1 LGRYQKSE
9 ELLKRAEK
17 VIPGGTQTFSKSKTQ
32 YPFGISPFYA
42 AKGEGSRLWDAD
54 GNEYIDF
61 VMGLCSTILGYNDPD
76 VQEAVENITPVFS
89 LPTELEIKVA
99 EKIIDMVPC
108 AEMVRFGKNGSDAT
122 TGAIRLARA
131 YTGRDYIIKCKTS
144 YHGYHS
150 WSIWH
155 VNNLGIPE
163 AEKSLTLLADYNNI
177 ESFDKLFRE
186 HTGEV
191 ACVIMEPTNVEQP
204 KPLFLNE
211 IKELC
216 RRNGAVFILD
226 EVITGFRFSSGGAQ
240 KYFGVIPDLC
250 CLGKGLGNGYSI
262 SAVAGKANIMNLF
275 EKVHFSFTFGGERIG
290 LAAANAVLDKLK
302 RLPINRSINLIGT
315 MLINNING
323 LITACG
329 MKNYLKITGNPT
341 WSHIIFK
348 EINGYNSYE
357 IKSLFMQEVFKR
369 GILTIGTHNICY
381 SHNIKEIDKLLQVY
395 CEVFPILKDA
405 IENKK
410 LYDYLECEPIKPLYK
425 VR

>member
-32 YPFGISPFYA
+32 YPFGVSPFYA
-42 AKGEGSRLWDAD
+42 SKGEGSRLWDAD

-61 VMGLCSTILGYNDPD
+61 AMGLCSTILGYNDPD
-76 VQEAVENITPVFS
+76 VQEAVKNVTPIFS

-108 AEMVRFGKNGSDAT
+108 AEKVRFGKNGSDAT
-122 TGAIRLARA
+122 TGAIRVARA
-131 YTGRDYIIKCKTS
+131 YTGRDYVIKCKTS

-155 VNNLGIPE
+155 VNGLGIPE
-163 AEKSLTLLADYNNI
+163 AESSLTLLADYNNI

-186 HTGEV
+186 HPGKV
-191 ACVIMEPTNVEQP
+191 ACVIMEPMNVEWP
-204 KPLFLNE
+204 KLRFLNE

-216 RRNGAVFILD
+216 HKNGAVFILD
-226 EVITGFRFSSGGAQ
+226 EVITGFRFSNGGAQ

-262 SAVAGKANIMNLF
+262 SAVVGKADIINLF
-275 EKVHFSFTFGGERIG
+275 EKVHFSFTFGGECIG

-302 RLPINRSINLIGT
+302 SKPVYDSIERVGEF
-315 MLINNING
+315 
-323 LITACG
+323 
-329 MKNYLKITGNPT
+329 LKFNFDNHYK
-341 WSHIIFK
+341 HIVELLDTYPSWTHLKFK
-348 EINGYNSYE
+348 ECNGYKDYE
-357 IKSLFMQEVFKR
+357 IKALWQQEIYKR
-369 GILTIGTHNICY
+369 GILCIGYHALSYAHTCQDI
-381 SHNIKEIDKLLQVY
+381 EKLLLVY
-395 CEVFPILKDA
+395 SEVFPILKDA

>member
-32 YPFGISPFYA
+32 YPFGTSPFYA

-76 VQEAVENITPVFS
+76 VQKAVENVTPVFS

-122 TGAIRLARA
+122 TGATRLARA

-150 WSIWH
+150 WSIYH
-155 VNNLGIPE
+155 VNDLGISE

-186 HTGEV
+186 HPGEV
-191 ACVIMEPTNVEQP
+191 ACVIMEPMNVEWP
-204 KPLFLNE
+204 KPGFLNE

-216 RRNGAVFILD
+216 HKNGAVFILD
-226 EVITGFRFSSGGAQ
+226 EVITGFRFSSGGGAQ

-250 CLGKGLGNGYSI
+250 CLGKSLGNGYSI

-275 EKVHFSFTFGGERIG
+275 EKVHFSFTFGGECIG

-302 RLPINRSINLIGT
+302 SKPVYGSIGRIGEF
-315 MLINNING
+315 
-323 LITACG
+323 
-329 MKNYLKITGNPT
+329 LKFNFDDHYK
-341 WSHIIFK
+341 HIVELLDTYPSWTHLKFK
-348 EINGYNSYE
+348 EYNGYKDYE
-357 IKSLFMQEVFKR
+357 IKALWQQEIYKR
-369 GILTIGTHNICY
+369 GILCIGYHALSYAHTYHDI
-381 SHNIKEIDKLLQVY
+381 EKLLLVY
-395 CEVFPILKDA
+395 SKVFPILEDA
-405 IENKK
+405 VENHK
-410 LYDYLECEPIKPLYK
+410 LYDYLECKPIKPLYK

>member
-1 LGRYQKSE
+1 MGRYQKSE
-9 ELLKRAEK
+9 ELLKRAER

-32 YPFGISPFYA
+32 YPFGTSPFYA

-76 VQEAVENITPVFS
+76 VQKAVENITPVFS

-150 WSIWH
+150 WSIYH
-155 VNNLGIPE
+155 VNDLGIPE

-186 HTGEV
+186 HPGEV
-191 ACVIMEPTNVEQP
+191 ACVIMEPMNVEWP
-204 KPLFLNE
+204 KLGFLNE

-216 RRNGAVFILD
+216 HKNGAVFILD
-226 EVITGFRFSSGGAQ
+226 EVITGFRFSSGGGAQ

-250 CLGKGLGNGYSI
+250 CLGKSLGNGYSI

-275 EKVHFSFTFGGERIG
+275 EKVHFSFTFGGECIG

-302 RLPINRSINLIGT
+302 SKPVYGSIGRIGEF
-315 MLINNING
+315 
-323 LITACG
+323 
-329 MKNYLKITGNPT
+329 LKFNFDDHYK
-341 WSHIIFK
+341 HIVELLDTYPSWTHLKFK
-348 EINGYNSYE
+348 EYNGYKDYE
-357 IKSLFMQEVFKR
+357 IKALWQQEIYKR
-369 GILTIGTHNICY
+369 GILCIGYHALSYAHTYHDI
-381 SHNIKEIDKLLQVY
+381 EKLLLVY
-395 CEVFPILKDA
+395 SKVFPILEDA
-405 IENKK
+405 VENHK
-410 LYDYLECEPIKPLYK
+410 LYDYLECKPIKPLYK